1 MTYQDL
7 LNGIGRFGSTIED
20 VCQLTIGISTDEI
33 KERVIIAP
41 WWEPHVFSN
50 LGNEITFLSSSGH
63 SGVNVWNIK
72 SDSFEITYIKT
83 GIGAPVITDA
93 LLVLGATPCKKAVF
107 VGSVGA
113 LDPSIGIGDIVIPEF
128 SISGDGVGR
137 YLKGGSLKN
146 NDPFGEI
153 NYPSSE
159 MYHGL
164 KNTVQKV
171 CELNN
176 IQYHIGKT
184 FSTDSIFAQ
193 FAHIDEIVSLG
204 CNVIEMETAS
214 AFRAASLSGI
224 SLGALCSVSDN
235 TMLEKTL
242 YHRRTSK
249 DVDLKKEVRRNIFP
263 KILLEVLR

>member
-7 LNGIGRFGSTIED
+7 LNGIGRYGSTIED
-20 VCQLTIGISTDEI
+20 VCQLTIGVSTDKI
-33 KERVIIAP
+33 NERVIIAP

-50 LGNEITFLSSSGH
+50 LGNETTFLSSSGH
-63 SGVNVWNIK
+63 SGANVWNIK

-83 GIGAPVITDA
+83 GIGAPLLTDA

-107 VGSVGA
+107 VGSAGA
-113 LDPSIGIGDIVIPEF
+113 LDPNIGIGDIVIPEF

-137 YLKGGSLKN
+137 YLKGGPLKN
-146 NDPFGEI
+146 NDPFGER
-153 NYPSSE
+153 NYPNRE
-159 MYHGL
+159 MYNGL

-176 IQYHIGKT
+176 IKYHIGKT

-224 SLGALCSVSDN
+224 SLGALFSVSDN
-235 TMLEKTL
+235 TILEKSL
-242 YHRRTSK
+242 YSGITSK
-249 DVDLKKEVRRNIFP
+249 DMDYKKEVRRNIFP
-263 KILLEVLR
+263 KILLDVLK